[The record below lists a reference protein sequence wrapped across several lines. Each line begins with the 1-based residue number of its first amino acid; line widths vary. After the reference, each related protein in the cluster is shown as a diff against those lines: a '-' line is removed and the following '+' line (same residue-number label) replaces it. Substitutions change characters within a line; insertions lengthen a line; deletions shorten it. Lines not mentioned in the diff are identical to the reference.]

1 MPTDCCAAC
10 SPRGPAIRTRSSA
23 RPRWR
28 SPATTSAAAGRWPRA
43 RAAAQPAA
51 LAPLPLLVDARV
63 ELGRFGAAER
73 TLQRLLDAKP
83 ALAGYAR
90 ASYLREL
97 HGDLDGAVAA
107 MRRAIAAGGP
117 ARESGASVQAL
128 LGGLE
133 LQRGRPRA
141 ARRAQ
146 VAALAAVPGFPAA
159 EAGLARL
166 AAARG
171 DLRAAIRRWRA
182 LAARLPL
189 PEYVIG
195 LGEAQLAAGRERAGR
210 RELALVGAEQRLAAG
225 GVNADAELAVF
236 EADHGDP
243 ARAVALARRAWR
255 AAPGLRAADA
265 RGWALTRSGRP
276 AAGLRW
282 AHRALRLGSRDPIL
296 RFHAGIAAAHAGRR
310 GEARAQLGTA
320 LAHGLAGWP
329 WQAAAARDALRGAV
343 MRRLA
348 LAAVVA
354 AAWLALGAGTA
365 AAHPLGN
372 FSVNH
377 LSVGPDLRRPRRRP
391 LPARPGGDPH
401 VPRARHERSGWCSR
415 ASGPRSRRASCC
427 ASTGASWRCGRR
439 ARRC

>member
-1 MPTDCCAAC
+1 MTTTFQPPYRVLGILAASFAAALAAFLLLRGAEPAPSAPDRAAAAVRPGAGTDTRIAQLQAALREA
-10 SPRGPAIRTRSSA
+10 PRAVALRTQLADAYLQKARETGDPGFYTRADGLLRGVLAA
-23 RPRWR
+23 RPGD
-28 SPATTSAAAGRWPRA
+28 PDALVSAASLALSRHDFRGGRSLAARA
-43 RAAAQPAA
+43 AAAQPAA

-329 WQAAAARDALRGAV
+329 WQAAAARDALE
-343 MRRLA
+343 
-348 LAAVVA
+348 
-354 AAWLALGAGTA
+354 
-365 AAHPLGN
+365 
-372 FSVNH
+372 
-377 LSVGPDLRRPRRRP
+377 
-391 LPARPGGDPH
+391 AR
-401 VPRARHERSGWCSR
+401 S
-415 ASGPRSRRASCC
+415 
-427 ASTGASWRCGRR
+427 
-439 ARRC
+439 